1 VKKRRQPPQ
10 VDLRLAL
17 MMFGAL
23 FLLGFAGLTAVT
35 VFGMRP

>member
-1 VKKRRQPPQ
+1 MKKRPQPPY
-10 VDLRLAL
+10 VDIRLAL

-35 VFGMRP
+35 VFG